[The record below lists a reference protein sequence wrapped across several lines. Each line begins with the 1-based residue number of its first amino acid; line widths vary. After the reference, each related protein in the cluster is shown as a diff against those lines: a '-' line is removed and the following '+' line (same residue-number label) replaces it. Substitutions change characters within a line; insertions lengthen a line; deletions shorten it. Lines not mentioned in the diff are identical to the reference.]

1 MLFYLNNLML
11 ESKYKIA
18 INLTENLGLKPR
30 PCRTAF
36 VIKLVL
42 AVKRTQKKRSR
53 SSGQVLI
60 RNPGSMNPKSCI
72 NVGVKTSV
80 LKTFSNAVGQSV

>member
-1 MLFYLNNLML
+1 ML